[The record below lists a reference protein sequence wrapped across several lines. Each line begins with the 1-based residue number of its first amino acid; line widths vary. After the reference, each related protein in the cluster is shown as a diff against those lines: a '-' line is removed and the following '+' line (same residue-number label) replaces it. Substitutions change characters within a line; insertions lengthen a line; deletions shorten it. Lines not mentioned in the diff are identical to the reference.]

1 MTGGPERNAGDLASQ
16 GMFQLSRAGIAVTS
30 FALGQ
35 PSLDKAFLPLTGH
48 GTSDSAPEENVA

>member
-1 MTGGPERNAGDLASQ
+1 
-16 GMFQLSRAGIAVTS
+16 MFQLSRAGIAVTS